1 MQEFS
6 IRGSI
11 QRDADRSAMKIS
23 ARNQLKGT
31 VQGITRGEVSSE
43 VTLVLASGERI
54 VAVITSSSVDSLG
67 LNDHAAAYAII
78 KASEVIVGK
87 GMDASRLSARNVL
100 AGKVT
105 GIIDGPV
112 NSEVSIELSGG
123 GVIVASITRY
133 SAHALELRIDDQ
145 VSAIVKAS
153 NVIVGV

>member
-1 MQEFS
+1 
-6 IRGSI
+6 
-11 QRDADRSAMKIS
+11 MKIS

-31 VQGITRGEVSSE
+31 VQGITRGAVSSE
-43 VTLVLASGERI
+43 VTLVLASGEQI
-54 VAVITSSSVDSLG
+54 VAVITNSSVEALG
-67 LNDHAAAYAII
+67 LKDHAPAYAII

-87 GMDASRLSARNVL
+87 GMDTARLSARNIL

-112 NSEVSIELSGG
+112 HSEVSIELAGG
-123 GVIVASITRY
+123 GVIIASITRY
-133 SAHALELRIDDQ
+133 SAQALELRVDDP